1 MAGLRR
7 KLRAQKRG
15 SCLTLKRA
23 KEGGM
28 LENSFDVMIFTYF
41 YLIIMLFSLDLN
53 KLYETCHVKSPKN
66 YCIVRF
72 YQDCWDTL
80 RGISFLVSECI
91 ELVKIENE

>member
-41 YLIIMLFSLDLN
+41 LPYH
-53 KLYETCHVKSPKN
+53 HV
-66 YCIVRF
+66 I
-72 YQDCWDTL
+72 
-80 RGISFLVSECI
+80 
-91 ELVKIENE
+91 

>member
-41 YLIIMLFSLDLN
+41 LPYH
-53 KLYETCHVKSPKN
+53 HVIQP
-66 YCIVRF
+66 RF
-72 YQDCWDTL
+72 
-80 RGISFLVSECI
+80 
-91 ELVKIENE
+91 K